1 MSLILPHKRMSM
13 EIEGRYV
20 YIRACSAPVLIT
32 FYPSNDQIKLGF
44 GETYDIGRND
54 PTKQF
59 TRLDVYN
66 TSSANNSVEI
76 EAGFDA
82 FTAASAGVGSSINIA
97 STSLTLPVAIQMPVD
112 INSMP
117 AMSIAP
123 NQSVVVTGL
132 PPISF
137 TSTQPV
143 HFENAQAVYFEVPQA
158 VSVNNLPAV
167 QTVESKDTVINGLPD
182 VSFDVANKTIAA
194 KAGRKGLI
202 LQAPET
208 NQGEIVVQ
216 GFLRVA
222 AGAVVP
228 FPASNLVTLV
238 GTVGDVLYVGEE
250 L

>member
-1 MSLILPHKRMSM
+1 MSLILPHKRISM

-82 FTAASAGVGSSINIA
+82 FTAASAGVGSSVNIA

-123 NQSVVVTGL
+123 NQSVNVGNFPT
-132 PPISF
+132 SF
-137 TSTQPV
+137 QVSNFPTQ
-143 HFENAQAVYFEVPQA
+143 FE
-158 VSVNNLPAV
+158 VNNLPAV

>member
-117 AMSIAP
+117 AMSIAL
-123 NQSVVVTGL
+123 NQSVNVGNFPT
-132 PPISF
+132 SF
-137 TSTQPV
+137 QVSNFP
-143 HFENAQAVYFEVPQA
+143 ASFEVSNFPTQFE
-158 VSVNNLPAV
+158 VNNLPAV

>member
-44 GETYDIGRND
+44 GETYDIGRNE

-123 NQSVVVTGL
+123 NQSVNVGNFPASFQVSNFPTSFEVSNL
-132 PPISF
+132 PISF
-137 TSTQPV
+137 
-143 HFENAQAVYFEVPQA
+143 EV
-158 VSVNNLPAV
+158 SNLHD
-167 QTVESKDTVINGLPD
+167 KDPVINGLPD
-182 VSFDVANKTIAA
+182 VSFDVTNKTIAA

>member
-1 MSLILPHKRMSM
+1 MSLILPHKRTSM
-13 EIEGRYV
+13 DIEGRYV
-20 YIRACSAPVLIT
+20 YVRACSAPVLIT
-32 FYPSNDQIKLGF
+32 FYPGNDQIKLGF

-54 PTKQF
+54 PTRKF

-76 EAGFDA
+76 EAGFEA
-82 FTAASAGVGSSINIA
+82 FTAASAGVGSSVNIA

-117 AMSIAP
+117 AISIAP
-123 NQSVVVTGL
+123 NQVVNVGNFPT
-132 PPISF
+132 SF
-137 TSTQPV
+137 DVSNFPSQ
-143 HFENAQAVYFEVPQA
+143 FEV
-158 VSVNNLPAV
+158 SNLPDV
-167 QTVESKDTVINGLPD
+167 QTVENKDTVINGLPD
-182 VSFDVANKTIAA
+182 VEFDVVDKSIAA

-208 NQGEIVVQ
+208 NQGEIIVQ
-216 GFLRVA
+216 GFLRVSP
-222 AGAVVP
+222 GAVVP
-228 FPASNLVTLV
+228 FPASNLVTLA